1 MCVDQE
7 GRDSKQIKKETSV
20 AKPKVCV
27 LGAFVADLTCRTAR
41 MPAWGETILGI
52 AFKVGPGG
60 KGSNQAVAAAR
71 LNSEVRLITK
81 LGRDAFGD
89 MARSFYQQQ
98 GISLSRIYEDPEE
111 SSGTA
116 TIVVDEKT
124 RENAIIV
131 VQGACGN
138 LTVAEVEAAGDEIAT
153 SDVFLTQL
161 ELPIPPTIRGIEIA
175 QEAGVPV
182 ILNPAPAIPVPKEI
196 FKKVA
201 YLTPNETEAL
211 GLLGEKSIGEPD
223 DVEKIA
229 DRLIALGVL
238 NVVLTL
244 GENGAFVKGPSVSRH
259 IPAFHYGPIVETTG
273 AGDAFA
279 GGLAVA
285 LAEKKSL
292 EAATVYGCAVAGI
305 SVTRSG
311 TAPSMPMRQEVDEL
325 IGRS

>member
-1 MCVDQE
+1 M
-7 GRDSKQIKKETSV
+7 

-27 LGAFVADLTCRTAR
+27 LGAFVADLTCLTAR
-41 MPAWGETILGI
+41 MPAWGETILGV
-52 AFKVGPGG
+52 AFKLGPGG

-89 MARSFYQQQ
+89 MARKFYQEH
-98 GISLSRIYEDPEE
+98 GMSLDRIYEDPEE

-124 RENAIIV
+124 RENTIIV

-138 LTVAEVEAAGDEIAT
+138 LTVAEVEAAREQIVT
-153 SDVFLTQL
+153 SDIFLTQL

-175 QEAGVPV
+175 HEAGVPV

-196 FKKVA
+196 FRKVDF
-201 YLTPNETEAL
+201 LTPNENEAL
-211 GLLGEKSIGEPD
+211 GLLGEKLIGQLD

-229 DRLIALGVL
+229 NRLIALGVP

-244 GENGAFVKGPSVSRH
+244 GENGVFVKGPSVSRQ
-259 IPAFHYGPIVETTG
+259 IPAFRYGPVVETTG

-279 GGLAVA
+279 GGFAVA
-285 LAEKKSL
+285 LAERKSL
-292 EAATVYGCAVAGI
+292 EAAAVYGCAVAGI
-305 SVTRSG
+305 SVTRAG
-311 TAPSMPMRQEVDEL
+311 TAPSMPTREEVDEL
-325 IGRS
+325 ILRGLP

>member
-1 MCVDQE
+1 M
-7 GRDSKQIKKETSV
+7 
-20 AKPKVCV
+20 
-27 LGAFVADLTCRTAR
+27 GAFVADLTCRTAR
-41 MPAWGETILGI
+41 MPAWGETILGV
-52 AFKVGPGG
+52 AFKLGPGG

-89 MARSFYQQQ
+89 MARNFYREH
-98 GISLSRIYEDPEE
+98 GMSLELIYEDPEE

-124 RENAIIV
+124 RENTIIV
-131 VQGACGN
+131 VQGACAN
-138 LTVAEVEAAGDEIAT
+138 LTVAEVEAAREQIAT
-153 SDVFLTQL
+153 SDIFLTQL

-175 QEAGVPV
+175 HEAGIPV

-196 FKKVA
+196 FRKVN

-211 GLLGEKSIGEPD
+211 GLLGEKLIGELD
-223 DVEKIA
+223 DVETIA
-229 DRLIALGVL
+229 DRLIALGVP

-244 GENGAFVKGPSVSRH
+244 GEKGAFLKGPSISRQV
-259 IPAFHYGPIVETTG
+259 PAFQYGPVVETTG

-279 GGLAVA
+279 GGFAVA

-292 EAATVYGCAVAGI
+292 EAATLYGCAVAGI
-305 SVTRSG
+305 SVTRPG
-311 TAPSMPMRQEVDEL
+311 TAPSMPTRQEVDEL
-325 IGRS
+325 MGLHL

>member
-1 MCVDQE
+1 
-7 GRDSKQIKKETSV
+7 
-20 AKPKVCV
+20 

-41 MPAWGETILGI
+41 MPAWGETILGV
-52 AFKVGPGG
+52 AFKLGPGG

-89 MARSFYQQQ
+89 MARNFYREH
-98 GISLSRIYEDPEE
+98 GMSLELIYEDPEE

-124 RENAIIV
+124 RENTIIV
-131 VQGACGN
+131 VQGACAN
-138 LTVAEVEAAGDEIAT
+138 LTVAEVEAAREQIAT
-153 SDVFLTQL
+153 SDIFLTQL

-175 QEAGVPV
+175 HEAGIPV

-196 FKKVA
+196 FRKVN

-211 GLLGEKSIGEPD
+211 GLLGEKLNGELD
-223 DVEKIA
+223 DVETIA
-229 DRLIALGVL
+229 DRLIALGVP

-244 GENGAFVKGPSVSRH
+244 GEKGAFLKGPSISRQV
-259 IPAFHYGPIVETTG
+259 PAFQYGPVVETTG

-279 GGLAVA
+279 GGFAVA

-292 EAATVYGCAVAGI
+292 EAATLYGCAVAGI
-305 SVTRSG
+305 SVTRPG
-311 TAPSMPMRQEVDEL
+311 TAPSMPTRQEVDEL
-325 IGRS
+325 MGLHS

>member
-1 MCVDQE
+1 
-7 GRDSKQIKKETSV
+7 
-20 AKPKVCV
+20 
-27 LGAFVADLTCRTAR
+27 

-52 AFKVGPGG
+52 AFRLGPGG

-89 MARSFYQQQ
+89 MARSFYQEQ

-138 LTVAEVEAAGDEIAT
+138 LTVAEVEAAADEIAT

-175 QEAGVPV
+175 HEAGVPV

-196 FKKVA
+196 FQKIA

-211 GLLGEKSIGEPD
+211 GLLGEKSTGELD
-223 DVEKIA
+223 DLEKIA
-229 DRLIALGVL
+229 DRLMALGAM

-244 GENGAFVKGPSVSRH
+244 GENGAFVKGPCVSRH

-285 LAEKKSL
+285 LAEKKNL
-292 EAATVYGCAVAGI
+292 ESAAVYGCAVAGI

-311 TAPSMPMRQEVDEL
+311 TAPSMPMRREVDEL
-325 IGRS
+325 VSRSC